1 MDQVRDGLVRTS
13 GGIALSLT
21 TPELQRQ
28 PWARLFAAALSG
40 TPCDVIWSD
49 GSARALPMASWVQA
63 ADATD
68 RLLLAS
74 CVGATVDIGCGPGRM
89 SAQLVLDH
97 HVVLGIDVVPEA
109 VAQARARGV
118 GALRRDVFGPVPA
131 EGRWETALL
140 ADGNIGIGGDPRRLL
155 RRVRKL
161 VGPGGRVVVELAP
174 FGAGLNI
181 GTAALSAGGQRSD
194 PFPWAVV
201 GADVIAP
208 LAAGV
213 GFAVSETHEHLNR
226 WWTVLMR
233 ED

>member
-1 MDQVRDGLVRTS
+1 M
-13 GGIALSLT
+13 SLAT
-21 TPELQRQ
+21 HELHRQ
-28 PWARLFAAALSG
+28 PWARIFAAALSG

-49 GSARALPMASWVQA
+49 GSARALPVASWVQA
-63 ADATD
+63 ADVTD

-89 SAQLVLDH
+89 SARLMLDR

-140 ADGNIGIGGDPRRLL
+140 ADGNIGIGGDPVRLL
-155 RRVRKL
+155 RRVWQL
-161 VGPGGRVVVELAP
+161 LGPGGRAVVELAP
-174 FGAGLNI
+174 YGAGLSV
-181 GTAALSAGGQRSD
+181 GTAALTARGQRSD

-201 GADVIAP
+201 GADIIAP
-208 LAAGV
+208 LATRA
-213 GFAVSETHEHLNR
+213 GFAVSQRHEHDNR
-226 WWTVLMR
+226 WWTVLTR